1 MAKNQRSYTDEFRRE
16 AVRLME
22 TSGKP
27 VAQIARDLGV
37 NDNVL
42 YRWRRRLGGGVRKS
56 HDEQVSSVNAL
67 EAELKRVRQEL
78 EVVKQER
85 DILKKAINIVSRSQ
99 P

>member
-22 TSGKP
+22 SSGKP

-42 YRWRRRLGGGVRKS
+42 YRWRRRLSSGAGKAY
-56 HDEQVSSVNAL
+56 DEQVSSVNAL
-67 EAELKRVRQEL
+67 EAELKRMRQEL

-99 P
+99 A

>member
-27 VAQIARDLGV
+27 VAEIARDLGV

-42 YRWRRRLGGGVRKS
+42 YRWRRRLGSGAGKA

-99 P
+99 S